1 MTNYNFNSDK
11 NHLGDIGEWIISIFT
26 NSVLSESKVDNKKDM
41 TDRGTKETREVK
53 CQPEHPTKHV
63 MSVNKNQLPK
73 CTSVD
78 HLNFVKYD
86 KSDIITALEV
96 LDKNDYEEYTTSQGW
111 NMVGWKISDMKVLVQ
126 LDNPELARLM
136 RSLSSSSQF
145 PNKLPPIRTF
155 DELGKAGIL
164 ELISK
169 SKIVNNN
176 PQLLLDL

>member
-1 MTNYNFNSDK
+1 
-11 NHLGDIGEWIISIFT
+11 
-26 NSVLSESKVDNKKDM
+26 
-41 TDRGTKETREVK
+41 
-53 CQPEHPTKHV
+53 
-63 MSVNKNQLPK
+63 
-73 CTSVD
+73 
-78 HLNFVKYD
+78 
-86 KSDIITALEV
+86 
-96 LDKNDYEEYTTSQGW
+96 
-111 NMVGWKISDMKVLVQ
+111 MKVLVQ